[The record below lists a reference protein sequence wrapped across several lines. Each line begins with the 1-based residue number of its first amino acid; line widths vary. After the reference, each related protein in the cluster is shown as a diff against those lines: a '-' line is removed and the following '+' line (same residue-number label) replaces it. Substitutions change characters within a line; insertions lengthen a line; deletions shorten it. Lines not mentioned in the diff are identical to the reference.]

1 MTQAD
6 YEGSGPIAAEPA
18 DDIVEYDTGILYGL
32 LDKPPVGEAAF
43 VAMQHVLAS
52 FVGIITPPLLI
63 CSALGVDPANT
74 SFIISMSLFAS
85 GLCTFIQ
92 CKRIGPV
99 GSGLLSLQGTSFAF
113 LGPIIGVGTA
123 AVNGGATP
131 EQALALI
138 FGVCFFGS
146 SVEIILSRFLHLAQE
161 IITPLVAGT
170 VVMIIGLSL
179 IKTGIFSLAGG
190 GPAKRISGI
199 FAQPENAGLSQ
210 ATVDGVTFRA
220 ADAFGSTQN
229 LALGFLVLAIV
240 TLLTLSNNRILRMG
254 AIAIGLIIGYVIAFF
269 LGLVNFSNL
278 SQLPIVRFPI
288 PMRFGFDFNFA
299 AFAPFLILYL
309 ITAVETIGDLTATSA
324 VSGEPVKGPIYFR
337 RIKGGVL
344 GDGVNSAIAA
354 LLNTF
359 PNTTFSQNNG
369 VIQMTGVASRYVG
382 FYVAGIFAI
391 LGLVPIV
398 GGVFQ
403 AIPQPVLGGA
413 TLIMFGSI
421 AVAGLNI
428 VASTGLDRRSIIL
441 VAISLALGLGV
452 VYHPEIFDGKPALI
466 KNIFSSGIST
476 GGLTA
481 IVLNTV
487 LPGRPKVPS
496 FRESLAEAEA
506 EA

>member
-6 YEGSGPIAAEPA
+6 YEGSVAAEMA
-18 DDIVEYDTGILYGL
+18 DDTTVEYNTGLLYGL
-32 LDKPPVGEAAF
+32 MDRPPFGEAAF
-43 VAMQHVLAS
+43 VALQHVLAS

-63 CSALGVDPANT
+63 CSALGVSPTDT
-74 SFIISMSLFAS
+74 GFIISMSLFAS

-92 CKRIGPV
+92 CKKIGPV

-113 LGPIIGVGTA
+113 LGPIIGVGLSA
-123 AVNGGATP
+123 IDGGASP

-161 IITPLVAGT
+161 IITPVVAGT

-190 GPAKRISGI
+190 AAAKAS
-199 FAQPENAGLSQ
+199 E
-210 ATVDGVTFRA
+210 T
-220 ADAFGSTQN
+220 FGSTQN
-229 LALGFLVLAIV
+229 LALGGFVLATV
-240 TLLTLSNNRILRMG
+240 TLLTLSNNRVLRMG
-254 AIAIGLIIGYVIAFF
+254 AIAIGLIIGYIIAGF

-278 SQLPIVRFPI
+278 SQLPIIRLPI
-288 PMRFGFDFNFA
+288 PMRYGFGFNFA
-299 AFAPFLILYL
+299 AFAPFIILYL

-354 LLNTF
+354 VFNTF

-382 FYVAGIFAI
+382 FFVAGIFAI

-398 GGVFQ
+398 GGIFQ

-452 VYHPEIFDGKPALI
+452 VYHPEIFDDKPVLI
-466 KNIFSSGIST
+466 KNVFSSGIST

-481 IVLNTV
+481 IVLNTI

-496 FRESLAEAEA
+496 YKEAIAEADSSP
-506 EA
+506 